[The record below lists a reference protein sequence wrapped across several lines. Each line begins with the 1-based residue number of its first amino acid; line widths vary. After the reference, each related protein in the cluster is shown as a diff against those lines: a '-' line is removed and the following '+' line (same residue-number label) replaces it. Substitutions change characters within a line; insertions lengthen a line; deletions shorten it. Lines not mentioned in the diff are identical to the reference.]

1 MPALVKVDGL
11 VLDARVDKI
20 VKSKEVSVEG
30 YETVEV
36 DEKTVESLSGAS
48 EVFFS
53 KDIVTEDKQVVAKI
67 LSKVI
72 KSSQKGRYIIDKCG

>member
-1 MPALVKVDGL
+1 MPALVTVDGL
-11 VLDARVDKI
+11 ALDARVDKI

-36 DEKTVESLSGAS
+36 DEKTVESLSDAS

-53 KDIVTEDKQVVAKI
+53 KDIVAEDKQVVAKT

-72 KSSQKGRYIIDKCG
+72 KYSQKGRYIIDECG